1 MKKTEYV
8 TPQMEVVEIK
18 VQSILASS
26 PYPSEVDPNNV
37 DETGIYGD

>member
-8 TPQMEVVEIK
+8 TPQMDVVELK
-18 VQSILASS
+18 VQGILASS
-26 PYPSEVDPNNV
+26 PYPSEIDPNNV